1 MLKNGCAILHSKIK
15 QMQSAIPTFSNA
27 HTGSLQQPSLFSRFI
42 NWCANQ
48 DHNRYGWLGVAIGS
62 HGCVF
67 TPLTMFA
74 IIMSGNHI
82 AFWLLAIIAMMMTLV
97 TNLAALP
104 TKITIPV
111 FLFSI
116 LLDIAIIIA
125 CATMGFHISGTYQ

>member
-1 MLKNGCAILHSKIK
+1 LHFKFNDMQTAI
-15 QMQSAIPTFSNA
+15 QPTFSNA
-27 HTGSLQQPSLFSRFI
+27 HIATAAKPSLFTKFMA
-42 NWCANQ
+42 WCTDQ
-48 DHNRYGWLGVAIGS
+48 DRNRYGWLGIALGS

-74 IIMSGNHI
+74 IILSGNHI
-82 AFWLLAIIAMMMTLV
+82 YFWFLAIIAIMMMLV

-116 LLDIAIIIA
+116 LIDITIIIA
-125 CATMGFHISGTYQ
+125 CAGRGFSVTGIL